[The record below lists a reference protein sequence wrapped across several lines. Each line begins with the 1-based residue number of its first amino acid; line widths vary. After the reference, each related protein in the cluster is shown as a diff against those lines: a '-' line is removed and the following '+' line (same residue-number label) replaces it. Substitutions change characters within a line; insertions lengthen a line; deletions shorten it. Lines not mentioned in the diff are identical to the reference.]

1 MTNPEIIDEIYA
13 VSSFLVGNGDVCE
26 IAARRLRGLAAK
38 IEDHDSNASGD
49 DASIAEEM

>member
-1 MTNPEIIDEIYA
+1 MTNDEIIDEIYA

-38 IEDHDSNASGD
+38 IEDVPDKRRAS
-49 DASIAEEM
+49 AVEEEM